1 MHILPVHHVGVLCDI
16 NNMGGADEVDG
27 ADDVDGAEDVDG
39 VEEHLLVFLPVFL
52 LLDFSACFLT
62 SSFGPHL
69 PFLFS
74 SFLI

>member
-1 MHILPVHHVGVLCDI
+1 MYFLPVHHVGLLCDI
-16 NNMGGADEVDG
+16 NNWEEHMMDG

-52 LLDFSACFLT
+52 LLDFSAFFLT

-74 SFLI
+74 SFLV